1 MKKNDPV
8 LIRQRQG
15 DRIVEYLV
23 SIEGMYPAG
32 ATMSAIEEATRVHR
46 KYLEGPEG
54 ILEAMARAGMIEALV
69 STVAVT
75 YRLVRKSN

>member
-8 LIRQRQG
+8 LIRQRQV
-15 DRIVEYLV
+15 DRIVKYLI

-32 ATMSAIEEATRVHR
+32 ATLSAIEEATRVHR
-46 KYLEGPEG
+46 KYLEGPDG
-54 ILEAMARAGMIEALV
+54 ILEAMIKGDMLEGLV

-75 YRLVRKSN
+75 YRLKRKNN